1 MTTYASAA
9 ALDLAAKD
17 LALASSGDIESAH
30 PVDAAVAI
38 RLGFRRGTIAGDP
51 TTGHTLL
58 EVDLGASPEARAL
71 DIERRQTAS
80 LGDLITNGSVTII
93 RIDHALRQNGGLEV
107 ITRYRNNVT
116 RDASKAVRSR

>member
-17 LALASSGDIESAH
+17 YALASSGDIESAH

-38 RLGFRRGTIAGDP
+38 RLGFRKGTIAGDP

-58 EVDLGASPEARAL
+58 EVDLGASPTARAL

-93 RIDHALRQNGGLEV
+93 RIEHALRLHGGLEV
-107 ITRYRNNVT
+107 ITHYRNNVSGG
-116 RDASKAVRSR
+116 ASRAVRSR

>member
-9 ALDLAAKD
+9 QLDLAAKD

-38 RLGFRRGTIAGDP
+38 RLGFRKGTIAGDP
-51 TTGHTLL
+51 DTGHTLL
-58 EVDLGASPEARAL
+58 DVDLGASPAARSL

-80 LGDLITNGSVTII
+80 LGDLVTNGSVTIV
-93 RIDHALRQNGGLEV
+93 RIEHALRLHGGLEV
-107 ITRYRNNVT
+107 ITHYRNNVSG
-116 RDASKAVRSR
+116 DASRAVRSR